1 MRTFESLRQRI
12 FTHRAEAPAR
22 QTTERL
28 AWIWLVIGAA
38 LLPFTSLVPS
48 LWLAAWLAP
57 IFLLRFARAKRAWV
71 GIPLIALVQ
80 AVALGVNWYVGTAP
94 NPFLPASGVGIGLL
108 ATLAY
113 LIDRLLAPRLSGLTR
128 TLAFPLALTAI
139 DWLGSSLAGLLTSFL
154 IPSLFAVSG
163 TWDSPGYTQAG
174 LLPLVQI
181 VAVTGM
187 WGLTFLMAW
196 FASVANAVWEQRGNW
211 RAVRS
216 PVLGFAVTLTAVL
229 GFGVVRLA
237 SPLPSAPAVRVAAIA
252 SREDLFATISDMNP
266 GTLMPGT
273 TAQRAEA
280 GARFTPIADDLL
292 GRSERAARDGARIIA
307 WGETAAPVLE
317 EDVTA
322 LVARAATLARQQSIY
337 LQIGVVVFRETD
349 RYPFLEN
356 RVLLFDPSGLIVW
369 DYHKARP
376 TPGENIMLAAGPSV
390 VPVVTTPYGRLATV
404 ICYDADFPELVR
416 QAGQAGADILLVPSK
431 DWQSVSAQHA
441 RMATFRAIEDGFWV
455 VRPVLSGIS
464 AIVDPY
470 GRVLAQTDSFSG
482 VEPTATAT
490 IVSRST
496 PTLYVRFGDWF
507 AYLCAAGL
515 VALAALAL
523 VRRPAIGAPVPLVK
537 GAAS

>member
-1 MRTFESLRQRI
+1 VESRWSWL
-12 FTHRAEAPAR
+12 
-22 QTTERL
+22 
-28 AWIWLVIGAA
+28 WLVIGAA
-38 LLPFTSLVPS
+38 LLPFTSIVPS

-57 IFLLRFARAKRAWV
+57 VFLLRFARTQRARL
-71 GIPLIALVQ
+71 GIPLIALLQ
-80 AVALGVNWYVGTAP
+80 AIALGVNWYVGTAP
-94 NPFLPASGVGIGLL
+94 NPFLSASGVGVGLL
-108 ATLAY
+108 ATLVY
-113 LIDRLLAPRLSGLTR
+113 LIDRLLAPRLSGLAR
-128 TLAFPLALTAI
+128 TLVFPLALTTI
-139 DWLGSSLAGLLTSFL
+139 DWLGSLLAGLLTSFL
-154 IPSLFAVSG
+154 LPSLFAVSG

-196 FASVANAVWEQRGNW
+196 FASVANAVWEQRRNW
-211 RAVRS
+211 QAVRS
-216 PVLGFAVTLTAVL
+216 SVFGFVAVLLAVL
-229 GFGVVRLA
+229 GFGFVRLT

-273 TAQRAEA
+273 PAQRADA
-280 GARFTPIADDLL
+280 SARFTPIADDLFR
-292 GRSERAARDGARIIA
+292 RSERAARDGARIIA
-307 WGETAAPVLE
+307 WGETTAPVLE
-317 EDVTA
+317 EDVPA
-322 LVARAATLARQQSIY
+322 LLARAATLARQQETY
-337 LQIGVVVFRETD
+337 LQLGVIVFRQTD

-356 RVLLFDPSGLIVW
+356 RAILLDPSGATLW

-376 TPGENIMLAAGPSV
+376 TPGENMMIAAGPLL

-441 RMATFRAIEDGFWV
+441 RMASFRAIEDGLWV
-455 VRPVLSGIS
+455 VRPVLSGVS
-464 AIVDPY
+464 SVVDPY
-470 GRVLAQTDSFSG
+470 GRVLAQTDSFSD
-482 VEPTATAT
+482 VEPTATAV

-507 AYLCAAGL
+507 AYLCVAGFAVL
-515 VALAALAL
+515 MMATLLRRTSPVVAP
-523 VRRPAIGAPVPLVK
+523 RPASSL
-537 GAAS
+537 